1 MSITA
6 TTLSAAVTASDLTM
20 RVASATGF
28 VKGYAININGEYL
41 GQTADADGTTIAIGK
56 RGQEGTYNQAHASG
70 SVVLVGLP
78 SDFPTPP
85 PGTATVTPY
94 APTWN
99 IASYNAAGTIAVPT
113 AKQNVFIKL
122 KAGSGAAMTI
132 GDPGYGVEGVELIIQ
147 AEDAQA
153 YTLTNTTGFNGGG
166 SGADVGTFGGA
177 VGDNIHLKAVS
188 ATWKTIATRNVTLA

>member
-6 TTLSAAVTASDLTM
+6 TTLSAAVAASDLSI
-20 RVASATGF
+20 RVASATGAT
-28 VKGYAININGEYL
+28 KGNLININGEYFV
-41 GQTADADGTTIAIGK
+41 QTEDADGLVLATGK

-70 SVVLVGLP
+70 SVVLMGLP
-78 SDFPTPP
+78 SDFPSPP
-85 PGTATVTPY
+85 AGTNLVTPY

-99 IASYNAAGTIAVPT
+99 VASYNAAGAITVPVT
-113 AKQNVFIKL
+113 KQNVFVKL

-132 GDPGYGVEGVELIIQ
+132 ADPGYGVEGVELIIQ

-166 SGADVGTFGGA
+166 SGADVATFGGA

-188 ATWKTIATRNVTLA
+188 ATWKTIATRNVTIA

>member
-6 TTLSAAVTASDLTM
+6 TTLSAAVAASDLTIKI
-20 RVASATGF
+20 ASATGAT
-28 VKGYAININGEYL
+28 VKNLININGEYMV
-41 GQTADADGTTIAIGK
+41 QTADADGTVLAVGK

-70 SVVLVGLP
+70 SVVLMGLP
-78 SDFPTPP
+78 SDFPSAP
-85 PGTATVTPY
+85 PGTNLVTPY
-94 APTWN
+94 APAWT
-99 IASYNAAGTIAVPT
+99 IASYNAAGAITVPT
-113 AKQNVFIKL
+113 TKQNVFVKL

-132 GDPGYGVEGVELIIQ
+132 GDPGYGVEGVEMIIQ

-166 SGADVGTFGGA
+166 SGGDVGTFGGA

-188 ATWKTIATRNVTLA
+188 ATWKTIATRAVTLG

>member
-6 TTLSAAVTASDLTM
+6 TTLSSAVATGDLSI
-20 RVASATGF
+20 RVASATGALIKN
-28 VKGYAININGEYL
+28 VININGEFMT
-41 GQTADADGTTIAIGK
+41 QTADADATTLAVR
-56 RGQEGTYNQAHASG
+56 RGEQGTYNQAHASG
-70 SVVLVGLP
+70 SVVLMGLA
-78 SDFPTPP
+78 SDFPAAP
-85 PGTATVTPY
+85 PGTAIPQPV
-94 APTWN
+94 APSWN
-99 IASYNAAGTIAVPT
+99 VASYNAGGAITVPT
-113 AKQNVFIKL
+113 LRQNVFVKL

-132 GDPGYGVEGVELIIQ
+132 ADPGYGVEGVELIIQ

-166 SGADVGTFGGA
+166 SGADVATFGGA